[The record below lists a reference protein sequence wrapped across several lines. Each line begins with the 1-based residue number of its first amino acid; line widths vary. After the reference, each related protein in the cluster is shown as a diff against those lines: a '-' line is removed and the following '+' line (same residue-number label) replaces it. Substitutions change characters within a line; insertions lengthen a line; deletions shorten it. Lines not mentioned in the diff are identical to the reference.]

1 MAGILKAVA
10 VGGLGK
16 LADVLLRPRTSI
28 GYIIPQVFIG
38 SEGRDEL
45 TITDHPIETGAPV
58 SDHAYKQPAT
68 LNMTVG
74 WGAGGLLVDFSGTT
88 NSVDDA
94 YAALLDLQKLREP
107 FTVTTSKRI
116 YQNMMIASL
125 GCTTNKETQNVI
137 IIDVGLREVLIVDT
151 QATTLP
157 PKPNQAEPQKT
168 AAPDT
173 EGTKQPTVPKT
184 SALLDA
190 VNAGKS
196 LLKVSL

>member
-10 VGGLGK
+10 VGALGQ
-16 LADVLLRPRTSI
+16 LSSVLLRPRTSI

-74 WGAGGLLVDFSGTT
+74 WGAGGNLFDFSGTT

-94 YAALLDLQKLREP
+94 YAALLDLQNLREP
-107 FTVTTSKRI
+107 FTVTTAKRI
-116 YQNMMIASL
+116 YPNMMIASL

-157 PKPNQAEPQKT
+157 PKANQQEPEKT
-168 AAPDT
+168 AAPVN
-173 EGTKQPTVPKT
+173 GGAKQTTAPKT

-190 VNAGKS
+190 YNTAKG
-196 LLKVSL
+196 LFN

>member
-10 VGGLGK
+10 VGALGK

-94 YAALLDLQKLREP
+94 YAALLDLQNLREP